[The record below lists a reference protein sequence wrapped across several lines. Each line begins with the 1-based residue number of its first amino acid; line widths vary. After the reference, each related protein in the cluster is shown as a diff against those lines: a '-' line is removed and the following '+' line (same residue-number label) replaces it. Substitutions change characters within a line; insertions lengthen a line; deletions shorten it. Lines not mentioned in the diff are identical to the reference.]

1 MVKLHLFIKILLH
14 FLTSNK
20 ISVNV
25 TSTQFELRESAA
37 KALICLINIYE
48 DKYAHLK
55 FQICEIL
62 LSIFNENMYN
72 YETNY
77 GVLCVTIIIFFTL
90 IDSKC

>member
-77 GVLCVTIIIFFTL
+77 GVLCVTIIIFFL
-90 IDSKC
+90 FLLKY